1 MKMKLFLGFCLLLC
15 CAASTV
21 FAQDQIL
28 GYWMDENQERILEIY
43 EANDRYHGRIVW
55 LKDSLDI
62 FGQPLRD
69 VMNNDPKMRSRKV
82 IGLNMLTDYRWDD
95 DVWRKGD
102 IYNYRSGN
110 DYSGKIRIN
119 EEGDL
124 RLKGYYSLLWF
135 LGRTKTWTRPSNP
148 KTYGLR

>member
-1 MKMKLFLGFCLLLC
+1 MKIKVLFGLFVLLSFFGSNLL
-15 CAASTV
+15 
-21 FAQDQIL
+21 AQNEIL
-28 GYWMDENQERILEIY
+28 GYWMDEDQERIIEIY
-43 EANDRYHGRIVW
+43 ESNEFYHGRIVW

-69 VMNNDPKMRSRKV
+69 VMNDDPKLRSRKV
-82 IGLNMLTDYRWDD
+82 LGLDMLTDYRWDD

-110 DYSGKIRIN
+110 DYSGKMRIN
-119 EEGDL
+119 EDGDL

-135 LGRTKTWTRPSNP
+135 LGRTKTWKRPRDLSIYDL
-148 KTYGLR
+148 K

>member
-1 MKMKLFLGFCLLLC
+1 MKNKFSFGLFAVLICISC
-15 CAASTV
+15 QV
-21 FAQDQIL
+21 FAQDEIL
-28 GYWMDENQERILEIY
+28 GYWMDQDKARIIEIY
-43 EANDRYHGRIVW
+43 QANNRFHGRIVW
-55 LKDSLDI
+55 LKDSLDV

-69 VMNNDPKMRSRKV
+69 VMNNNPKLRSRKV
-82 IGLNMLTDYRWDD
+82 IGLNMLTNYRWDD

-119 EEGDL
+119 ENGDL

-135 LGRTKTWTRPSNP
+135 LGRTKTWERPNNF
-148 KTYGLR
+148 KQYGLK